1 MPTWVDA
8 ATPGK
13 KNPDLAGKNLP
24 APAPEEQQTIS
35 ALYFRPSDPRFVHLT
50 LTRENSAVP
59 VMVGDILTLTVY
71 TPLYENDAT
80 RKGGHMYIKNT
91 GYRINV
97 RDPAGILAANGS
109 FVLTP
114 LSAQTARQESWLS
127 RRFVI
132 RKEGTAII
140 HFVPQTVPDGR
151 KIFPHTLKIT
161 ATKGLPP
168 K

>member
-1 MPTWVDA
+1 MITGIKLFSTDA
-8 ATPGK
+8 YLGRRRHAGQ

-80 RKGGHMYIKNT
+80 RKGGHMYIKTRVT
-91 GYRINV
+91 G
-97 RDPAGILAANGS
+97 LM
-109 FVLTP
+109 
-114 LSAQTARQESWLS
+114 SA
-127 RRFVI
+127 I
-132 RKEGTAII
+132 RPE
-140 HFVPQTVPDGR
+140 FWPQTD
-151 KIFPHTLKIT
+151 L
-161 ATKGLPP
+161 LS
-168 K
+168 